1 MNFIYLDEN
10 IDETGIN
17 VQFEESEDEDEDDVY
32 GEVRDQEEMDEDEE
46 EGVEA
51 DEEVKLTA
59 NVSPY
64 KWINK
69 NDDWWLLF
77 NCPAPINASLLQCNA
92 KHVRR
97 TLEMSSKEL

>member
-1 MNFIYLDEN
+1 MKHLFVYLDEN

-32 GEVRDQEEMDEDEE
+32 GEVRDQEDQDEDEE

-59 NVSPY
+59 NVS
-64 KWINK
+64 
-69 NDDWWLLF
+69 
-77 NCPAPINASLLQCNA
+77 A
-92 KHVRR
+92 
-97 TLEMSSKEL
+97 